1 MICLTCCKYR
11 KGKRGFTEGSGKMK
25 NKKLVSIMFIILDII
40 LLVLFVLFIPNLLWH
55 IVGPDFIEYENWS
68 GELSNTIGYRFGA
81 GSCELSFILLR
92 MIIFI
97 ILQIKLL
104 KDQSKVRKIWPVLIH
119 IIIGVL
125 GLIYFFKF
133 AEGPNMIYN
142 LQLIFDN

>member
-1 MICLTCCKYR
+1 
-11 KGKRGFTEGSGKMK
+11 MK
-25 NKKLVSIMFIILDII
+25 NKKLVSIMIIILDII

-81 GSCELSFILLR
+81 GSCEISFILLR

-142 LQLIFDN
+142 LQLIFNN